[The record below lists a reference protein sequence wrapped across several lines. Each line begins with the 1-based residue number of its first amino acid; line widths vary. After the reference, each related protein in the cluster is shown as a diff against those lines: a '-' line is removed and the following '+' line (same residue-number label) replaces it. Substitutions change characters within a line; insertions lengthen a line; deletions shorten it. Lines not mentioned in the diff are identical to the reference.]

1 MDAFPDKL
9 CELELYNYFPEA
21 CEDRNGLNF
30 KSGKV
35 KRCLRVHQMF
45 GSSKRL
51 RQPAHH
57 FSTKR

>member
-9 CELELYNYFPEA
+9 CELELCIYFPEA

-35 KRCLRVHQMF
+35 KRCLREQQTF
-45 GSSKRL
+45 SSFK
-51 RQPAHH
+51 
-57 FSTKR
+57 S

>member
-9 CELELYNYFPEA
+9 CELELYDYFTEA
-21 CEDRNGLNF
+21 CEYRNELNF

-35 KRCLRVHQMF
+35 KRCLRLHRAF
-45 GSSKRL
+45 SSSKRL